1 MGAYPIRFRNAF
13 QCRTDTSDRS
23 LIAYSL
29 GRLRMHILDAEDVVR
44 LLRSEVKRAG
54 GQAAWASRAGL
65 NRIVVNKVLNGKT
78 SPTKKI
84 IKALKLRTVY
94 ISEVELPRSR

>member
-1 MGAYPIRFRNAF
+1 
-13 QCRTDTSDRS
+13 
-23 LIAYSL
+23 
-29 GRLRMHILDAEDVVR
+29 MHIFEIKDVVR

-54 GQAAWASRAGL
+54 GQAAWASKTGL

-84 IKALKLRTVY
+84 IKALKLRTVFV
-94 ISEVELPRSR
+94 SDLDLPRSK

>member
-1 MGAYPIRFRNAF
+1 
-13 QCRTDTSDRS
+13 
-23 LIAYSL
+23 
-29 GRLRMHILDAEDVVR
+29 MHILDVEEVVR

-54 GQAAWASRAGL
+54 GQAAWASQTGL

-84 IKALKLRTVY
+84 VKALKLRIVFV
-94 ISEVELPRSR
+94 SELDFPRSK